1 MMNRGSVFS
10 GVLAVALWATL
21 STAEAKLVRYEING
35 QRYAYST
42 NNRQQVREARQRIQ
56 AAQQAAAAT
65 AQAAAERAANPLV
78 RLFGSPTQT
87 NVAEAQA
94 RAQQV
99 LTQLSQA
106 IDATSSVGS
115 SRAER
120 RRGSAEP
127 RADRS
132 RARRDARAEARQKRL
147 SQTPQ
152 LLDDETAGKA
162 KTPAKHQRRIQEA
175 RAEPATTRSD
185 TSAERLTA
193 TDAKRAEWASL
204 APHVAGSAPSP
215 IPEPV
220 GSRTGQ
226 KPALK
231 SVSFDLASGIK
242 TVFMTD
248 GTVHEEP
255 IDSSTA
261 SKLRTGPSGRLD
273 QLP

>member
-1 MMNRGSVFS
+1 
-10 GVLAVALWATL
+10 
-21 STAEAKLVRYEING
+21 
-35 QRYAYST
+35 
-42 NNRQQVREARQRIQ
+42 
-56 AAQQAAAAT
+56 
-65 AQAAAERAANPLV
+65 V
-78 RLFGSPTQT
+78 RLFGSSTQT
-87 NVAEAQA
+87 NAAEAHA

-106 IDATSSVGS
+106 SDVTGSVGS

-120 RRGSAEP
+120 RGDAEP
-127 RADRS
+127 RAERS
-132 RARRDARAEARQKRL
+132 RARQEVRAEARPKRL

-162 KTPAKHQRRIQEA
+162 KTPAKHQRRIKEA
-175 RAEPATTRSD
+175 RAEPATTRSAA
-185 TSAERLTA
+185 SAERLAA
-193 TDAKRAEWASL
+193 TDAKHAEWASL
-204 APHVAGSAPSP
+204 APHAAASAPSP